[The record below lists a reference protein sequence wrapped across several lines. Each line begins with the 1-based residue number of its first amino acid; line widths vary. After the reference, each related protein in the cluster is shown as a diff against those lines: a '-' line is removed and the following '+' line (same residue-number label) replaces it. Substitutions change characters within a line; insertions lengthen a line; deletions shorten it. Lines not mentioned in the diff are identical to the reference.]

1 MVAIKN
7 VKETVKDA
15 FSFDD
20 ETILSAAVCFLQP
33 SDLGPQSEFI
43 EAGIV
48 IDQAPLGQDILV
60 KDTGGK
66 GSVELISL
74 NKQKANDEIIS

>member
-1 MVAIKN
+1 MHVHYGSPKGICGG
-7 VKETVKDA
+7 TII
-15 FSFDD
+15 DD

-60 KDTGGK
+60 K
-66 GSVELISL
+66 
-74 NKQKANDEIIS
+74 EIIKHQTLDTEHMMIYTILLF